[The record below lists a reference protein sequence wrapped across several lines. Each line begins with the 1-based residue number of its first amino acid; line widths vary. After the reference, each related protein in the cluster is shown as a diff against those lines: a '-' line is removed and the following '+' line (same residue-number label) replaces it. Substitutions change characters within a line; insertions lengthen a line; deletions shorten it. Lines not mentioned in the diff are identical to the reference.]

1 MPYYNGAIGQKMRPA
16 IKSDSSIL
24 YLYYNKNFL
33 ICQGKET
40 ADGRLSEIIGLDG
53 CGPPKIAT
61 SPKIATTIKIT
72 TITTVATTTK
82 ITTVATTPKVKVV
95 TINTLKNH
103 YKSSYYYYWYH
114 YYNYYLLMLLLLIS
128 IFLLLLLLFFSFY
141 LHLLLPASI

>member
-1 MPYYNGAIGQKMRPA
+1 MRPA
-16 IKSDSSIL
+16 IRSDSPIL

-61 SPKIATTIKIT
+61 TPKIT
-72 TITTVATTTK
+72 TITKIITTPKITIIVITPKIATVTTVATITKISTTLK
-82 ITTVATTPKVKVV
+82 ITTVATTPKVI

-103 YKSSYYYYWYH
+103 YKNFYYYY
-114 YYNYYLLMLLLLIS
+114 
-128 IFLLLLLLFFSFY
+128 
-141 LHLLLPASI
+141 